1 MLKTLISQIKQ
12 YKSNTI
18 KTPIYVAI
26 EVIMEVL
33 IPYLMAILVD
43 QGIENGDMKVIWIY
57 GFIMLIAAI
66 ISLIAG
72 ALSGKHAAIASSGF
86 AKIYAKLSIK
96 TFKTLLLLILINI
109 QQAA

>member
-57 GFIMLIAAI
+57 GFFPHHRSLYFLFISYPGSWIFTIIM
-66 ISLIAG
+66 
-72 ALSGKHAAIASSGF
+72 
-86 AKIYAKLSIK
+86 
-96 TFKTLLLLILINI
+96 
-109 QQAA
+109 QAVCFYFVRKQCRRQPHLTA

>member
-43 QGIENGDMKVIWIY
+43 QGIENGDMKVLWFY

-66 ISLIAG
+66 ISL
-72 ALSGKHAAIASSGF
+72 
-86 AKIYAKLSIK
+86 SIK
-96 TFKTLLLLILINI
+96 TFKTSLLLILINI